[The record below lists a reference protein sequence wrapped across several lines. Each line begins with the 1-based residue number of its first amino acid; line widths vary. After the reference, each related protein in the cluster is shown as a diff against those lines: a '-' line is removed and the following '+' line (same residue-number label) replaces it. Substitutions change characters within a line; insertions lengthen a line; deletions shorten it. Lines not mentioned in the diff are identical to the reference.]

1 MSSFNGL
8 LPKDDL
14 DENSFRKSAHA
25 SSVHNNMDKLDSPV
39 SIRVSRTNQEMEKEK
54 ESSEEDDD
62 SSVPESKRKGSMI
75 SQRTGA
81 MPNIIDLFKQQQA
94 PSRFLMEVKKRKESE
109 DLVKLGKYNNS
120 EGSSISISSAL
131 FNDRSFDAKKGPS
144 ESKFA
149 KSGFAPS
156 GEKPALNL
164 KRDSDNDSVMSS
176 RRQVM
181 GASDFERIVNSVH
194 SKFEDSFSR
203 GGGSVKRA
211 PMVSEANGSV
221 QVLERK
227 KTMAADFK
235 DQANKGAGALTVA
248 LHALENNGNL
258 PMKVADKTDLFKRFQ
273 TAVRLKIIKNL
284 QFFKILSNSHFM
296 DDRALKQRYCYLYQ
310 DLSVDATV
318 VEKIIRE
325 NRAKEF
331 QSLQNLNK
339 KVKAIK
345 QKFEQRAAQ
354 ARQEQKKDDQDEEKE
369 RKRREIKE
377 VEPDYAFKEQIDLPM
392 KFETVDPYV
401 FNPYSPYMILWKASI
416 FAELLAILFLKPFFI
431 CYTSDLDDPDY
442 NWVADAVDAFHALNI
457 IDMVIQMNSI
467 YYEKGEPV
475 GQSKK
480 ILRKFWR
487 EILPFEFLGI
497 INCLL
502 FFYRSITSHRSDWL
516 YFVELPLI
524 FVWVYKIDKI
534 EKNITDYLMLSEFST
549 YIFKISKL
557 LVLMVMIAH
566 WMSCIWFLV
575 LKYDI
580 DGQEFFL
587 KRIIY
592 PEDMANLYV
601 VTFYYVITVMATV
614 GFGEFIPKTTIQ
626 RIMCLIFILFST
638 FVFAYTVNSI
648 GNIYDERVQISNNKK
663 IKLVELNEYLRNKN
677 VSRALR
683 VDFFADTVESEQF
696 HGVRY
701 RQPGQVLQQHAEAD
715 GHVESEHQRLG
726 AAADPH
732 AGFGAD
738 SSVPDRLQSRLP
750 EASESYRAG
759 GDQEADGSSVE
770 RQRLR
775 PRQKLLYYLRR

>member
-8 LPKDDL
+8 LPKDDQE
-14 DENSFRKSAHA
+14 ENSFRKSPQL
-25 SSVHNNMDKLDSPV
+25 SSVHNNGDKHDSPM
-39 SIRVSRTNQEMEKEK
+39 SIKVSRTGQGNQQEK
-54 ESSEEDDD
+54 ESSEEEDD
-62 SSVPESKRKGSMI
+62 SSVPESRRKGSTI
-75 SQRTGA
+75 SQFTGA

-109 DLVKLGKYNNS
+109 DLVKLGKYRDTENS
-120 EGSSISISSAL
+120 SQISIGSPL
-131 FNDRSFDAKKGPS
+131 LNDKSFDGKKGPS

-149 KSGFAPS
+149 KSAFAPS

-164 KRDSDNDSVMSS
+164 KRDTDNDSVMSS

-203 GGGSVKRA
+203 GGGSVRRVA
-211 PMVSEANGSV
+211 INSEANGSV
-221 QVLERK
+221 NVLERK
-227 KTMAADFK
+227 KTLAADFK
-235 DQANKGAGALTVA
+235 EMANKGAGALTVA
-248 LHALENNGNL
+248 LHALENDGG
-258 PMKVADKTDLFKRFQ
+258 PPTKVIDKTDLFKRFQ

-284 QFFKILSNSHFM
+284 QFFKILSKGHIM
-296 DDRALKQRYCYLYQ
+296 DDRSLKQRYCYLYQ
-310 DLSVDATV
+310 DLSVDAKV
-318 VEKIIRE
+318 VEKIIQE
-325 NRAKEF
+325 NRAKEY

-339 KVKAIK
+339 KVKAIN
-345 QKFEQRAAQ
+345 QKFAQKAAQ
-354 ARQEQKKDDQDEEKE
+354 LKQEQEKDSEPAQPKDSNKRETKEE
-369 RKRREIKE
+369 
-377 VEPDYAFKEQIDLPM
+377 EPDYAFKEQIDLPM

-401 FNPYSPYMILWKASI
+401 FNPYSPYMIVWKAFI
-416 FAELLAILFLKPFFI
+416 FAELLGILFLKPFFI
-431 CYTSDLDDPDY
+431 CYTSDLNDVTY
-442 NWVADAVDAFHALNI
+442 NSVANAVDAFHALNI
-457 IDMVIQMNSI
+457 VDMFIQMNTI

-475 GQSKK
+475 GLSTK
-480 ILRKFWR
+480 ILRRFWKD
-487 EILPFEFLGI
+487 ILPFEFIGI

-502 FFYRSITSHRSDWL
+502 FFYRSITSHQAEWL
-516 YFVELPLI
+516 YFVELPLVFI
-524 FVWVYKIDKI
+524 WVYKIDKI
-534 EKNITDYLMLSEFST
+534 EKNVTDYLMLSEFST

-566 WMSCIWFLV
+566 WMSCIWYLV
-575 LKYDI
+575 LKYDV

-592 PEDMANLYV
+592 PEDLANLYV

-683 VDFFADTVESEQF
+683 V
-696 HGVRY
+696 G
-701 RQPGQVLQQHAEAD
+701 LC
-715 GHVESEHQRLG
+715 
-726 AAADPH
+726 
-732 AGFGAD
+732 
-738 SSVPDRLQSRLP
+738 
-750 EASESYRAG
+750 
-759 GDQEADGSSVE
+759 
-770 RQRLR
+770 
-775 PRQKLLYYLRR
+775 